1 MGIGCKR
8 VLERVL
14 AATGKL
20 ESASSK
26 FHEVMDV
33 PCGGV
38 LLALPALLAN
48 GLLRHT
54 KEYFKLPKGF
64 YGLIHVFM
72 LLAFMALSRVKSIEQ
87 LRYNSAGEW
96 GNLLGLDRIPEV
108 RTLRKKIQHLSG
120 TGQVEEWSHTLSK
133 DWMVNDPESA
143 GILYVDGH
151 VRVYHGSQTPLPR
164 RYVSRQRLCLR
175 GMMDTWVN
183 NQEGLPYFV
192 VSTPFSAHLLET
204 LKKDIIPR
212 LFTDVPNQPSLEEL
226 QKNPLLHRFT
236 VIFDREGYSPGF
248 LREMKEKRIA
258 CLTYHKFPKDL
269 WSIEEFREQT
279 IELTQ
284 NQSIKMKLAERGTK
298 IGNIWVREIRKLT
311 ETGHQTSII
320 STDYLSDYTVLAC
333 QMFSRWA
340 QENFFKYMMEHFSI
354 DKLADYETHVITD
367 TKNVLNP
374 AYRLLD
380 NQIKKEAALL
390 GKRLGEFGRNS
401 LEENELNA
409 VPEYEKKKG
418 ALKEQIDV
426 LQKSLELL
434 KIKRKSTSKYISFVD
449 LPPDEQFT
457 EFSPTKKQMVDTIK
471 MIAYRAETGMA
482 ELLKESMSKPNEARA
497 ILRDLFTMEAD
508 LLPNETDQALT
519 VQLHHFTNPMSDK
532 IIQSLTT
539 HLNQTE
545 TLYPGTNLRMIFKMV
560 SNDNQ

>member
-1 MGIGCKR
+1 M
-8 VLERVL
+8 ERVL
-14 AATGKL
+14 ASIGKL
-20 ESASSK
+20 ESAPSK
-26 FHEVMDV
+26 FQEAMDV

-38 LLALPALLAN
+38 LWALPALLAN
-48 GLLRHT
+48 GLLRHA
-54 KEYFKLPKGF
+54 KEHFNLPKGF
-64 YGLIHVFM
+64 YGLIHIFI

-108 RTLRKKIQHLSG
+108 RTLREKIQHLSNE
-120 TGQVEEWSHTLSK
+120 GQVQEWSRALSK
-133 DWMVNDPESA
+133 DWMSDGPESA

-183 NQEGLPYFV
+183 NKEGLPYFV

-204 LKKDIIPR
+204 LKNDIIPR
-212 LFTDVPNQPSLEEL
+212 LLTDVPNQPSEEEL
-226 QKNPLLHRFT
+226 QNNPLLHRFT
-236 VIFDREGYSPGF
+236 IVFDREGYSPDF
-248 LREMKEKRIA
+248 LEEMKKERIA
-258 CLTYHKFPKDL
+258 CLTYHKFPKGP
-269 WSIEEFREQT
+269 WPIEEFQEQT
-279 IELTQ
+279 ITLTR
-284 NQSIKMKLAERGTK
+284 NQSVKMKLAERGTR
-298 IGNIWVREIRKLT
+298 IGKLWFREIRKLT
-311 ETGHQTSII
+311 ETEHQTSIMG
-320 STDYLSDYTVLAC
+320 TDYISDYTILAC

-354 DKLADYETHVITD
+354 DKLAGYETQTITD

-374 AYRLLD
+374 VYRSLE

-390 GKRLGEFGRNS
+390 GKRIAEFGRNS
-401 LEENELNA
+401 LEENSELNT

-426 LQKSLELL
+426 LKKSLESL
-434 KIKRKSTSKYISFVD
+434 KEKRKATPKYISFLN

-457 EFSPTKKQMVDTIK
+457 QFSPTKKQMVDTIK

-482 ELLKESMSKPNEARA
+482 ELLKESMSKPDEARSL
-497 ILRDLFTMEAD
+497 LRDLFTMEAD
-508 LLPNETDQALT
+508 LLPNEIDQTLT
-519 VQLHHFTNPMSDK
+519 VQLHRFTNPMSDK
-532 IIQSLTT
+532 IIQSLAT

>member
-1 MGIGCKR
+1 MLGVGCKR

-14 AATGKL
+14 ASIGKL
-20 ESASSK
+20 ESAPSK
-26 FHEVMDV
+26 FQEAMDV

-38 LLALPALLAN
+38 LWALPALLAN

-54 KEYFKLPKGF
+54 KECFKLPKGF
-64 YGLIHVFM
+64 YGLIHIFI

-87 LRYNSAGEW
+87 LRYNSAGEL

-108 RTLRKKIQHLSG
+108 RTLRAKIQHLSD
-120 TGQVEEWSHTLSK
+120 TGQVEEWSRTLSK
-133 DWMVNDPESA
+133 DWMSNESA
-143 GILYVDGH
+143 GTLYVDGH

-183 NQEGLPYFV
+183 DKQGLPYFV

-204 LKKDIIPR
+204 LKSDIVPR
-212 LFTDVPNQPSLEEL
+212 LLTDVPNQPSLEEL
-226 QKNPLLHRFT
+226 QNNPLLHRFT
-236 VIFDREGYSPGF
+236 IVFDREGYSPDF
-248 LREMKEKRIA
+248 LEEMKKERIA

-269 WSIEEFREQT
+269 WPVSEFQEQT
-279 IELTQ
+279 VMLAQ
-284 NQSIKMKLAERGTK
+284 NQSVKMKLAERGTMLGK
-298 IGNIWVREIRKLT
+298 LWIREIRKLT

-320 STDYLSDYTVLAC
+320 STDYVSDCTVLAS

-354 DKLADYETHVITD
+354 DKLADYQMHAITD

-374 AYRLLD
+374 AYRSLE
-380 NQIKKEAALL
+380 NQIKKDAALL
-390 GKRLGEFGRNS
+390 GKRIAEFGRNS
-401 LEENELNA
+401 LEEDSGLNA
-409 VPEYEKKKG
+409 VPEYERKKG
-418 ALKEQIDV
+418 ELKEQIDI
-426 LQKSLELL
+426 LQKSLESL
-434 KIKRKSTSKYISFVD
+434 KEKRKATPKHISFLD

-457 EFSPTKKQMVDTIK
+457 QFSPTKKQMIDTIK
-471 MIAYRAETGMA
+471 MIAYRAETSMA
-482 ELLKESMSKPNEARA
+482 ELLKESMSKPDEARSL
-497 ILRDLFTMEAD
+497 LRNLFTMEAD
-508 LLPNETDQALT
+508 LLPNETDQTLT

-532 IIQSLTT
+532 IIQSLMN